1 MKSHRARDIGTL
13 VQRETPKF
21 ILPDPEMWPRNSSYL
36 NSLDYSVWSIPEDRI
51 IRGSMMR
58 RVERTSAEGVEA
70 AGPLR
75 HRGSDCVLVYSRL
88 SACVRVNGGHFE
100 DKFWTNDFLVC
111 FVRFTDT
118 SLRKSIYK
126 HVQSASIA
134 WIVLLLCPRLSHGTV
149 ATKRM
154 CGRTFLH
161 RVLCSL
167 PKLCTKRKFVNIFVT
182 VTAKKSVAPFYV
194 DTVYMYIHREPKK
207 HTKMFF
213 FDI

>member
-1 MKSHRARDIGTL
+1 M
-13 VQRETPKF
+13 
-21 ILPDPEMWPRNSSYL
+21 
-36 NSLDYSVWSIPEDRI
+36 
-51 IRGSMMR
+51 
-58 RVERTSAEGVEA
+58 EA
-70 AGPLR
+70 ARPLH

-100 DKFWTNDFLVC
+100 DKFWTYDFLVC

-154 CGRTFLH
+154 CGRKFLH

-213 FDI
+213 WYIVYKTWPTVIKCDTCCAE